1 VKRRPFVLPAVVVVA
16 VAALVWGGYLWW
28 RARHTVTTDDAYV
41 DGTVAPVSAKVAGQ
55 VIEVLV
61 RDNEQVKAGQVIM
74 RLDARD
80 YRAKLEQA
88 RAAVLIAERRHYAAV
103 ERVGLGR
110 EMASSQHTQALAA
123 TIRGDAARASA
134 AALVDAARAT
144 VDARRAALASFA
156 ADRDRAVAMR
166 DRAAQDLAR
175 ATELFRKDLVA
186 REFVDHAEADGR
198 AADAVAV
205 SAEQR
210 VAQARRDL
218 ESAEADA
225 RTREEGFD
233 PTQLGTRLAEA
244 RTVDASA
251 AHLQAKALLQEV
263 RVRAAEQDL
272 AEAQLREAQAN
283 LQVAALNLEYTEVRS
298 PLDGVVSKKAVEPGQ
313 VVQPGQP
320 VLAVAALHD
329 IWIIANYKET
339 QLRGVRPGMRT
350 DIYVDTYSG
359 QLFHGVVDSIAAG
372 TGSRF
377 SLLPAENATGNW
389 VKVVQR
395 VPVKVVL
402 DEKVLAGNPHTLR
415 NGMSAVVTIHLH

>member
-1 VKRRPFVLPAVVVVA
+1 MKRRRFVVPAVVA
-16 VAALVWGGYLWW
+16 ISLGALVWGGYVWW

-74 RLDARD
+74 RLDPRD

-88 RAAVLIAERRHYAAV
+88 RAAVLIAERRHYAAA

-110 EMASSQHTQALAA
+110 EMASSQHTQARAA

-134 AALVDAARAT
+134 TALVDSARAT
-144 VDARRAALASFA
+144 VHARRAALASFV
-156 ADRDRAVAMR
+156 ADRDRAAVMR
-166 DRAAQDLAR
+166 DRAAQDLGR

-186 REFVDHAEADGR
+186 REFVDHAEADAR
-198 AADAVAV
+198 AAEAGVV
-205 SAEQR
+205 SAEER

-218 ESAEADA
+218 ESSEADA
-225 RTREEGFD
+225 RTRAEGFD
-233 PTQLGTRLAEA
+233 PQQLGTRLAEA

-251 AHLQAKALLQEV
+251 AQLQAKALLQEV
-263 RVRAAEQDL
+263 RVREAERDL
-272 AEAQLREAQAN
+272 AEAQLREAQAD
-283 LQVAALNLEYTEVRS
+283 LQVATLNLEYTEVRS
-298 PLDGVVSKKAVEPGQ
+298 PVDGVVSKKTVEPGQ
-313 VVQPGQP
+313 VVQAGQP

-329 IWIIANYKET
+329 IWIVANYKET
-339 QLRGVRPGMRT
+339 QLRGVRAGMRT
-350 DIYVDTYSG
+350 DIYVDTYPDRV
-359 QLFHGVVDSIAAG
+359 FHGVVDSIAAG

-395 VPVKVVL
+395 VPVKIVL
-402 DEKVLAGNPHTLR
+402 EDKALAGNPHTLR
-415 NGMSAVVTIHLH
+415 NGMSAVVTIHLR